1 MAAGLHQP
9 LGLVVVD
16 GLVCVLGRDQIT
28 RLHDLN
34 ANGEADFYECVTN
47 AYETSPGG
55 HDFVTG
61 LEAGPD
67 GLWYFVSA
75 TQGVCRVA
83 ADGKSVDS
91 LATGFRNAN
100 GLTAEGHLSTA
111 RDMNKLG
118 RHLFYDF
125 PQYYHIFSRRTADA
139 GIATVSNVPVAK
151 ATR

>member
-1 MAAGLHQP
+1 MNGVIH
-9 LGLVVVD
+9 
-16 GLVCVLGRDQIT
+16 VLGRDQIT

-61 LEAGPD
+61 LEVGPD

-100 GLTAEGHLSTA
+100 GLAVAADERSPAA
-111 RDMNKLG
+111 RSAGPAGVAPWRAQPRALH
-118 RHLFYDF
+118 R
-125 PQYYHIFSRRTADA
+125 PRR
-139 GIATVSNVPVAK
+139 
-151 ATR
+151 R